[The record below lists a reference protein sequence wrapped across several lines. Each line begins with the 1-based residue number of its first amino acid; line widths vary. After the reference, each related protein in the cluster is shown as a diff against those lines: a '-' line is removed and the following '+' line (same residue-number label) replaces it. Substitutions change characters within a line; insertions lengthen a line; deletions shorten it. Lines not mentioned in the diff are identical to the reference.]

1 MGIRALTMVQL
12 QNEGITEVGDLS
24 EYDSES
30 LKQIAA
36 GLRRPGGM
44 IPCPTIG
51 HRNGAPVGTLV
62 PQLPYVFG
70 SKSQT
75 RLEVAGNLVRFYA
88 EIDRPLT
95 PANVLWNDVMSK
107 FKLLWKAIV
116 DRKTADDP
124 STPVIS
130 KELPIIRWTE
140 AFRDH
145 LHRCI
150 GVRSIPLAYVLQ
162 KDEGRAATCPPLA
175 TDEPFSEEWGSVKD
189 DLINCASHT
198 HGLF

>member
-51 HRNGAPVGTLV
+51 HRNGAPAGTLV

-95 PANVLWNDVMSK
+95 PANVRWTDVMSK
-107 FKLLWKAIV
+107 FKLLWKAIN

-130 KELPIIRWTE
+130 KALPIIRWTE

-150 GVRSIPLAYVLQ
+150 GVRLIPLAYVVR
-162 KDEGRAATCPPLA
+162 KDQGRAATCLP
-175 TDEPFSEEWGSVKD
+175 
-189 DLINCASHT
+189 
-198 HGLF
+198 